1 MGIMEKIR
9 TKIMERHQ
17 IFSVK
22 RDIAKFAKDIGF
34 SDKEVDE
41 ISIAVIELG
50 ENLIAHDTI
59 EGEIIYSSFEEGKK
73 KGIEIISIDKGP
85 GIASIEA
92 VMEDGYSSKKSLGIG
107 LGAVKRMMS
116 LLSIESTVQNLQT
129 PINFRENLPGTK
141 IIARKII
148 EPKEKEICR
157 LSKKTTFSV
166 FTRSKLGEIYNGDNY
181 ILKNFENRT
190 LFGVIDGL
198 GHGEGASTASNMAR
212 VSILEHF
219 SEELDVIVE
228 LLHNK
233 LRKTRGV
240 ALSLG
245 LIDHELN
252 IIKYVGIGNV
262 LTRVFNTSAPIRPIN
277 YNGTLGVSLRK
288 FKIYDYPWDQN
299 NIIIMSSDGISSKY
313 DLNDFLDVLYKHP
326 MVIGQ
331 KIFKKFGK
339 YYDDATILI
348 GGPI

>member
-1 MGIMEKIR
+1 MGIIENKRVEI
-9 TKIMERHQ
+9 KERHQ

-22 RDIAKFAKDIGF
+22 RDIAKFAKELGF
-34 SDKEVDE
+34 SDKEIDE

-50 ENLIAHDTI
+50 ENLITHNVI

-73 KGIEIISIDKGP
+73 KGLEIISIDKGP

-92 VMEDGYSSKKSLGIG
+92 VMEDGFSSKKSLGIG

-116 LLSIESTVQNLQT
+116 ELSIESSVKYLQSS
-129 PINFRENLPGTK
+129 IDFSENLPSTK

-148 EPKEKEICR
+148 KPKDKEISH
-157 LSKKTTFSV
+157 LSKKTTFSL
-166 FTRSKLGEIYNGDNY
+166 FTRSKIGEKYNGDNY
-181 ILKNFENRT
+181 ILKSFDNKT

-198 GHGEGASTASNMAR
+198 GHGIGASEASNIAR
-212 VSILEHF
+212 ISILEHF

-228 LLHNK
+228 FLHQK
-233 LRKTRGV
+233 LKKTRGV

-245 LIDHELN
+245 LIDYELEVF
-252 IIKYVGIGNV
+252 KYVGIGNV
-262 LTRVFNTSAPIRPIN
+262 LARIFNAPAPIRPLN

-288 FKIYDYPWDQN
+288 YKIFDYPWDQN
-299 NIIIMSSDGISSKY
+299 NVIILTSDGISSKY
-313 DLNDFLDVLYKHP
+313 VLDDFFDVLYQHSMK
-326 MVIGQ
+326 IGQ
-331 KIFKKFGK
+331 RIFKKFGK